1 MSEVIIPPGA
11 NIRLSVV
18 VPPLGINLVCLGC
31 NQVFESGPAGIS
43 VEVNGEQYILMT
55 PFAPGCCGVTRQ
67 IVMVFRSNADAF
79 AEIRRLMPQIEE
91 RGLGFLFPATFA
103 SLGIPKDSNEWEGFH
118 RSR

>member
-11 NIRLSVV
+11 NVRLCVV
-18 VPPLGINLVCLGC
+18 VPPLGVNLVCTRC
-31 NQVFESGPAGIS
+31 NQVFGSGPAGIS

-55 PFAPGCCGVTRQ
+55 PFAPECCGITRQ

-79 AEIRRLMPQIEE
+79 AEIRRLIPQIEE
-91 RGLGFLFPATFA
+91 RGLGFLFPTTFA

-118 RSR
+118 RSM